1 MTAAPHPKAV
11 AMTTPEA
18 RRGRSPVE
26 SLAMRFP
33 GLIRRLAELVLM
45 RRGVPGRDA
54 LIRWAY
60 RTAYAAYNRRDW
72 ESNTLLIYAD
82 DYVLR
87 AGGMRRLMP
96 DAEDEY
102 HGVEGY
108 LEATSQWAGAW
119 DGMRVE
125 FDDLI
130 EVEPGLNVSLIR
142 FSGLARGSDF
152 KFDQA
157 GADVH
162 RFRRGRLVSQ
172 TFYFDRD
179 AGLESVGLRAPD
191 SRR

>member
-1 MTAAPHPKAV
+1 MTADLHPKAV
-11 AMTTPEA
+11 AMTTPDA
-18 RRGRSPVE
+18 RRGRPLAE

-33 GLIRRLAELVLM
+33 GLVRRLGELVLM

-96 DAEDEY
+96 DAEDE
-102 HGVEGY
+102 
-108 LEATSQWAGAW
+108 
-119 DGMRVE
+119 
-125 FDDLI
+125 
-130 EVEPGLNVSLIR
+130 
-142 FSGLARGSDF
+142 
-152 KFDQA
+152 A

-162 RFRRGRLVSQ
+162 RFRRGRLVRQ

-179 AGLESVGLRAPD
+179 AGLESVGLRAAAA